1 MTIRSGSHTIG
12 PENGKLT
19 VSTYV
24 GGMGAKMGHDLVLEA
39 TKWRGT
45 VNLDAAN
52 PSATTVEVSVDPRSL
67 QILRASG
74 GLKGLSDKDKG
85 EIASNSDKT
94 LNTSKHSEIA
104 FKSTGVTGNVP
115 NLKLNGNLT
124 IAGQTRPVCLEVT
137 VQDGAAETRL
147 TAKTVI
153 VQTEFGVKP
162 YSKLGAL
169 KVKDPVDFEIQLTLP
184 SA

>member
-1 MTIRSGSHTIG
+1 MTIKSGSHSIG

-19 VSTYV
+19 VNTYV

-39 TKWRGT
+39 TKWQGT
-45 VNLDAAN
+45 VTVDADN
-52 PSATTVEVSVDPRSL
+52 PAATSVEVSADPRALEIL
-67 QILRASG
+67 QATG
-74 GLKGLSDKDKG
+74 GVKSLSDKDRT

-94 LNTSKHSEIA
+94 LNTSKHPEIS
-104 FKSTGVTGNVP
+104 FKSTGVTGAAP

-124 IAGQTRPVCLEVT
+124 ISGQTKPVILDIT
-137 VQDGAAETRL
+137 VQDAGGETKL
-147 TAKTVI
+147 TARTVV
-153 VQTEFGVKP
+153 VQSEFGVKP

-169 KVKDPVDFEIQLTLP
+169 KVKDPVDIEIQLTLP

>member
-1 MTIRSGSHTIG
+1 MTIKSGSHSIG

-19 VSTYV
+19 VNTYV

-39 TKWRGT
+39 TKWNGT

-52 PSATTVEVSVDPRSL
+52 PAATSVEVSVDPRSL
-67 QILRASG
+67 EILQASG
-74 GLKGLSDKDKG
+74 GMKALSDKDRG

-94 LNTSKHSEIA
+94 LNTSKHPAIT
-104 FKSTGVTGNVP
+104 FKSTGVSGAAP

-124 IAGQTRPVCLEVT
+124 ISGQTSPVTLDVT
-137 VQDGAAETRL
+137 VQDTGGDVKL
-147 TAKTVI
+147 SGKTALNHSD
-153 VQTEFGVKP
+153 FGVKP

-169 KVKDPVDFEIQLTLP
+169 KIKDGVDLAIELTLP

>member
-1 MTIRSGSHTIG
+1 MTIKSGSHGIG

-19 VSTYV
+19 INTYV

-52 PSATTVEVSVDPRSL
+52 PSATSVEVSVDPRSL
-67 QILRASG
+67 EILQATG
-74 GLKGLSDKDKG
+74 GVKALSDKDRA

-94 LNTSKHSEIA
+94 LSTSKHPEIT
-104 FKSTGVTGNVP
+104 FKSTGVSGAAP
-115 NLKLNGNLT
+115 NLKLNGDLT
-124 IAGQTRPVCLEVT
+124 ISGQTRPVTLEVK
-137 VQDGAAETRL
+137 VQDGPGETKI
-147 TAKTVI
+147 TGKTVV
-153 VQTEFGVKP
+153 VQTEVGVKP

-169 KVKDPVDFEIQLTLP
+169 KVKDPVDIGIELTLP